1 MGIDASRS
9 LNGIRSNKRE
19 RRKGFRNI
27 LCENLERREL
37 MAGDI
42 LDLDFRLLS
51 VAPNTGE
58 ILSTTRENNLSESPR
73 ELIFRF
79 AGGED
84 IRQNTLRNGIRI
96 LRSGGDGIFGA
107 GGVST
112 DILVTPE

>member
-9 LNGIRSNKRE
+9 LNGIRSNKGE

-51 VAPNTGE
+51 VAPNTGKSFPLLAR
-58 ILSTTRENNLSESPR
+58 ITSANLRGS
-73 ELIFRF
+73 
-79 AGGED
+79 
-84 IRQNTLRNGIRI
+84 
-96 LRSGGDGIFGA
+96 
-107 GGVST
+107 
-112 DILVTPE
+112 